1 MPTVPTK
8 ILIADAD
15 VENAEMVAD
24 HLSRALAACVTRVT
38 TATEALKRDIAEEFD
53 LVLADLRL
61 PDGDG
66 LGLTR
71 QLQSYRQRPIILMS
85 DQPTLGRAV
94 EAMRLGV
101 KDLLTKP
108 FDLATLATTLR
119 NAVEQHHRDLRKQL
133 RMERLRST
141 CRQLGQERRE
151 LNRRVELVCC
161 DLVGAYGNLAKKVV
175 EMQSDAS

>member
-1 MPTVPTK
+1 MPKEAAK

-15 VENAEMVAD
+15 AESADMVAD
-24 HLSRALAACVTRVT
+24 HLTRSLDVRVTRVES
-38 TATEALKRDIAEEFD
+38 ATEALKRDIADHYD
-53 LVLADLRL
+53 LVLADLRF
-61 PDGDG
+61 PDGDA
-66 LGLTR
+66 LQLVR
-71 QLQSYRQRPIILMS
+71 QLQSYGQRPIILMS

-108 FDLATLATTLR
+108 FDLATLAATTR
-119 NAVEQHHRDLRKQL
+119 NALEQHQRSLRQQH

-175 EMQSDAS
+175 EMQSDLN